1 MAKRGNG
8 EGTIYYS
15 ENNLLFCHLNGS
27 IIAPATINIQFKKI
41 CKNANIKVIETKK
54 KTNKK
59 NKNGEYI
66 YVNLKT
72 SSANT
77 HMLRHT
83 YATICIEAGVPAEV
97 LQRLLGH
104 KNISITINTYTT
116 IFNQFKENA
125 LENYINYI
133 KNI

>member
-1 MAKRGNG
+1 M
-8 EGTIYYS
+8 
-15 ENNLLFCHLNGS
+15 
-27 IIAPATINIQFKKI
+27 
-41 CKNANIKVIETKK
+41 
-54 KTNKK
+54 
-59 NKNGEYI
+59 
-66 YVNLKT
+66 NLKT

-83 YATICIEAGVPAEV
+83 YATRCIEAGVPAEV

-104 KNISITINTYTT
+104 KNIPINTYTT
-116 IFNQFKENA
+116 VFNNFKENA